1 MKKNRIG
8 YITAAI
14 SAIFAAGII
23 TFIGGI
29 AYDRSQGPSKA
40 QKHFNDLSHDVEL
53 LVNEYSVSSNDFAT
67 GFIKAAGDF
76 QRYNKLILR
85 TDYAEIYHFEA
96 QSNSSEAI
104 TADFAATISARNG
117 KRFYIS
123 AQIYTI
129 TPVMIYYRARLSF
142 LLILAGTV
150 AAILLILFINFE
162 EAEPE
167 ASYFNDNSLS
177 SYEEEEK
184 ESLKEAE
191 QQFEKDSAENYEGT
205 EEIRDE
211 IITGERE
218 ESPAAT
224 EQSPSAQE
232 NDKVLPEW
240 LLSQERLESDLEAEL
255 IHSASCAHDVS
266 LLMFNFISS
275 SPIDKD
281 VSAQV
286 IELIARKTQD
296 RGYFYH
302 YGDGYALIIQD
313 ASLDVAMELAEEIHT
328 ESQNILAAC
337 KNAHLIIG
345 ISARTERI
353 IAAKRLLTEAEQ
365 ALEHAAEDPSSPII
379 AFRVNPEKYRQYILN
394 NEI

>member
-1 MKKNRIG
+1 MKKNHIG
-8 YITAAI
+8 CITAVI

-23 TFIGGI
+23 IFVGGI

-40 QKHFNDLSHDVEL
+40 QKHFNELSENLEL
-53 LVNEYSVSSNDFAT
+53 LVNEYSVSSNEFAT
-67 GFIKAAGDF
+67 GFIKVAGDF
-76 QRYNKLILR
+76 QSYNKLILR

-96 QSNSSEAI
+96 QSNSSETI
-104 TADFAATISARNG
+104 TADFAATITARNG
-117 KRFYIS
+117 KRFYLS

-129 TPVMIYYRARLSF
+129 TPIMIYYRARVAF

-150 AAILLILFINFE
+150 AAILLILFLKFE
-162 EAEPE
+162 DSETEI
-167 ASYFNDNSLS
+167 SYYDDNALS
-177 SYEEEEK
+177 SFEEEEK

-191 QQFEKDSAENYEGT
+191 EQFEKDSAEDYEQSPA
-205 EEIRDE
+205 IREE
-211 IITGERE
+211 IITGETE
-218 ESPAAT
+218 EPEAKAEETLPA
-224 EQSPSAQE
+224 SE
-232 NDKVLPEW
+232 NDTILPEW

-275 SPIDKD
+275 TPLDKD
-281 VSAQV
+281 ITAQV

-328 ESQNILAAC
+328 ESQTILSSC

-365 ALEHAAEDPSSPII
+365 ALEHAAEDPDSPII